1 MAFNE
6 AVAHGRVA
14 SAIAAILRVRAG
26 RAVRRSFH
34 LSLSK
39 SALGWVVL
47 YKTVSKDP
55 TKPWGFFAKV
65 IQVARYSKE
74 KFEKPPMLTK
84 SLTKRTL
91 ARRSLQLDQGHGDLL
106 IVRCVAPPGTL
117 QEYANFAHSNLQ
129 MPSANTLPKC
139 TVEVE
144 VSRADD
150 LPQADLLGKSDPF
163 VEIYCGGAK
172 IGRTKTIWK
181 TLNPKWDGEFFK
193 LRNVPDSACF
203 PCFSELQLRVDG
215 VNAMLRHLDAVDVAV
230 SLRVSVYATLSFDVP
245 GIVHNVQDEMDG
257 KLELRVMD
265 DELVSTPDFLGYAQL
280 EQDAG
285 AGLAQPLQDAGPDHF
300 WMAQPGPRRR
310 PCWRCG

>member
-1 MAFNE
+1 MRSSCVYIHVTYTYPQDEESYNE
-6 AVAHGRVA
+6 RSHMDESLAQ
-14 SAIAAILRVRAG
+14 SL
-26 RAVRRSFH
+26 RSFESEPEELFAAH
-34 LSLSK
+34 SMFPSRKALWDGLFSTK
-39 SALGWVVL
+39 QSA
-47 YKTVSKDP
+47 KDP
-55 TKPWGFFAKV
+55 TRPWGFFAKLLKWPV
-65 IQVARYSKE
+65 TQK
-74 KFEKPPMLTK
+74 KTFEKPPMLTK

-163 VEIYCGGAK
+163 VEIYCGGEK

-193 LRNVPDSACF
+193 LRNVPGADSA
-203 PCFSELQLRVDG
+203 FSVILNLTWSRQ
-215 VNAMLRHLDAVDVAV
+215 
-230 SLRVSVYATLSFDVP
+230 
-245 GIVHNVQDEMDG
+245 
-257 KLELRVMD
+257 
-265 DELVSTPDFLGYAQL
+265 
-280 EQDAG
+280 
-285 AGLAQPLQDAGPDHF
+285 
-300 WMAQPGPRRR
+300 
-310 PCWRCG
+310 WRLHETASR

>member
-1 MAFNE
+1 MDESLAQ
-6 AVAHGRVA
+6 
-14 SAIAAILRVRAG
+14 SL
-26 RAVRRSFH
+26 RSFESEPEE
-34 LSLSK
+34 LFNNTIFPSRKALWDGLFSTK
-39 SALGWVVL
+39 QSA
-47 YKTVSKDP
+47 KDP
-55 TKPWGFFAKV
+55 TKPWGFVAKLLKWPV
-65 IQVARYSKE
+65 TQK
-74 KFEKPPMLTK
+74 KTFEKPPMLTK

-129 MPSANTLPKC
+129 MPSANNLPRC

-163 VEIYCGGAK
+163 VEIYCGGSK
-172 IGRTKTIWK
+172 IGRTKTVWK

-193 LRNVPDSACF
+193 LRN
-203 PCFSELQLRVDG
+203 
-215 VNAMLRHLDAVDVAV
+215 
-230 SLRVSVYATLSFDVP
+230 VP

-280 EQDAG
+280 EHKELLYKMPGQGWRNLDLVDDPAG
-285 AGLAQPLQDAGPDHF
+285 AYLGVP
-300 WMAQPGPRRR
+300 W
-310 PCWRCG
+310 PC